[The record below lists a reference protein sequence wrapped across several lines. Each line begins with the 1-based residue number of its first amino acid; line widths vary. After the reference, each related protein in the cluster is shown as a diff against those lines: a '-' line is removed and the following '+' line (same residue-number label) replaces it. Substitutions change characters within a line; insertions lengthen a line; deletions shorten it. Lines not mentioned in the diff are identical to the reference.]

1 MKLSVGFLEDVR
13 VMTHTL
19 VEHMGTVFPNPWDL
33 EAVDGPQRVETA
45 SPDEVLE
52 LAEELEGLLT
62 LSTKLTRQLVRAHK
76 MLETGKS
83 GESDHVPENYQFP
96 NHNLELSHHGEIIKD
111 VSKTDLNVKTLTMKA
126 IGPAV
131 GESREIY

>member
-45 SPDEVLE
+45 SLDEVHE

-76 MLETGKS
+76 MLKTGKP
-83 GESDHVPENYQFP
+83 GKLNHVPDIYQFP
-96 NHNLELSHHGEIIKD
+96 VHYLELGHHGEVIKD
-111 VSKTDLNVKTLTMKA
+111 VSKTDLNVKTITMRA

-131 GESREIY
+131 GKT